1 MLAGSETAR
10 QDVMKDNIILSNHR
24 EVLDYRT
31 NPKFSQAVDV
41 TTEYVSGAIDFI
53 AHTIYITA
61 QLSIRAARGWRAMA
75 SMTVDAS
82 TQAKQLYE
90 EHELGDKLAETFESV
105 KGKLLSSESDR
116 TIAAIEADMN
126 DLEMEAETYVNESRD
141 ASAEEMAM
149 SSH

>member
-31 NPKFSQAVDV
+31 NPKFSRAVDV

-61 QLSIRAARGWRAMA
+61 QLSIRAARGWRAMG
-75 SMTVDAS
+75 SITLDAS
-82 TQAKQLYE
+82 VQAKQFYDE
-90 EHELGDKLAETFESV
+90 NELGDKLSETFATV
-105 KGKLLSSESDR
+105 KERVLSSSSDR
-116 TIAAIEADMN
+116 TIAAIEADLSE
-126 DLEMEAETYVNESRD
+126 LEVEAENYLSEARD
-141 ASAEEMAM
+141 TSEEMAV
-149 SSH
+149 SSNT